1 MYVMCSRVHLII
13 GRLHAKFKDLNQEM
27 RKLSAFKSF
36 QDGQTDIISN
46 QKEFPK
52 AHLILGRLHVKNQ
65 GP

>member
-1 MYVMCSRVHLII
+1 MQ
-13 GRLHAKFKDLNQEM
+13 KFKDLNQEM